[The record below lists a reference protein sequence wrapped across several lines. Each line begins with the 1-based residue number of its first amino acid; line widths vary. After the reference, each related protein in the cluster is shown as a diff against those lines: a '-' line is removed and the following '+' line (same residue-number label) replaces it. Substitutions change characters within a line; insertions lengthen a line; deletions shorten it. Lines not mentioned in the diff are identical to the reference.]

1 MNSLAT
7 LVLLASLAGA
17 GVADMPEGHPGV
29 TRTPQ
34 GGQIEA
40 MKQQGEVVTVVD
52 TMGFTYIE
60 VKQDT
65 RTVWVAAPTVDIR
78 VGDTVHFQDA
88 PAMANY
94 HSKSLDRT
102 FTNVIFVSNISV
114 DSVR

>member
-1 MNSLAT
+1 
-7 LVLLASLAGA
+7 
-17 GVADMPEGHPGV
+17 MPEGHPGV

>member
-1 MNSLAT
+1 
-7 LVLLASLAGA
+7 
-17 GVADMPEGHPGV
+17 
-29 TRTPQ
+29 
-34 GGQIEA
+34 
-40 MKQQGEVVTVVD
+40 
-52 TMGFTYIE
+52 
-60 VKQDT
+60 
-65 RTVWVAAPTVDIR
+65 VWVAAPTVNIR